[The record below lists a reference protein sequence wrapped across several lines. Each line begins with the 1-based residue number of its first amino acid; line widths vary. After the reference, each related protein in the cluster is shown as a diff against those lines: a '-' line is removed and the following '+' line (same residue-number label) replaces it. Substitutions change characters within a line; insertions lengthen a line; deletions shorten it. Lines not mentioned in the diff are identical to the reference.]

1 MCASAGGGEKLSE
14 EGRMREFKS
23 GREVPR
29 QPSLS
34 VGEAIS
40 KNQGFPGREAV
51 SE

>member
-1 MCASAGGGEKLSE
+1 
-14 EGRMREFKS
+14 MREFKS

-40 KNQGFPGREAV
+40 KNQGFLGEGG